1 MLIIDIEASGLDPD
15 HSYPIEVG
23 VYNTEKPSNSL
34 SFLVRP
40 HPDWS
45 HWDDVAEE
53 IHGIERAELFRDGI
67 APDIACDQLNHY
79 ISQHADS
86 FNRVISDAPDFD
98 FMWLRR
104 LFRTAQRRMQF
115 KLAGIDAVL
124 HPSRQAMLFAELEKQ
139 QMPHRA
145 LADAKI
151 IGDILMGHSTPS
163 RH

>member
-1 MLIIDIEASGLDPD
+1 
-15 HSYPIEVG
+15 
-23 VYNTEKPSNSL
+23 
-34 SFLVRP
+34 
-40 HPDWS
+40 
-45 HWDDVAEE
+45 
-53 IHGIERAELFRDGI
+53 
-67 APDIACDQLNHY
+67 
-79 ISQHADS
+79 
-86 FNRVISDAPDFD
+86 
-98 FMWLRR
+98 MWLRR